1 MQWACGPGGVPPG
14 ASAAAWVAEASPA
27 AAAEFG
33 LLPAEAALAAQAA
46 QAVLGSAAFTP
57 FRSGPGVVWAGD
69 EVPVSE
75 AGEVLRIDRLVAR
88 EVGGQR
94 EWWVL
99 DYKLDHA
106 PQQQPEYLAQMARY
120 RQAVALL
127 QPGEAVRCAL
137 VSGAGEVIEVG

>member
-1 MQWACGPGGVPPG
+1 VAD
-14 ASAAAWVAEASPA
+14 AAPA

-46 QAVLGSAAFTP
+46 NAVLVSPAFAP
-57 FRSGPGVVWAGD
+57 FRSGPGLLWAGD

-88 EVGGQR
+88 DEAGQR
-94 EWWVL
+94 VWWVL

-106 PQQQPEYLAQMARY
+106 PQQQPDYLAQMARY
-120 RQAVALL
+120 RQAVAQL
-127 QPGEAVRCAL
+127 QPGELVRSAL